1 MFLYRYL
8 KLLDLSR
15 LDSGTGVPSMTF
27 DSYYGI
33 KVMLPEIEEQK
44 RIASVLQKL
53 DAKIK
58 LNCQINDNL
67 PLSDHSLRGA
77 TTRLAA

>member
-1 MFLYRYL
+1 
-8 KLLDLSR
+8 
-15 LDSGTGVPSMTF
+15 
-27 DSYYGI
+27 
-33 KVMLPEIEEQK
+33 MLPKIEEQK

-67 PLSDHSLRGA
+67 PLPDHSLREA
-77 TTRLAA
+77 RVRRAA

>member
-1 MFLYRYL
+1 M
-8 KLLDLSR
+8 
-15 LDSGTGVPSMTF
+15 DSGTGVPSMTF

-33 KVMLPEIEEQK
+33 KVMLPKIEEQK

-67 PLSDHSLRGA
+67 PLPDHSSGEARV
-77 TTRLAA
+77 RLAA